1 MRKVVARIADEDSV
15 MEIQPQYARQVTA
28 ALARIDGFSVGVIA
42 NNTMYGA
49 GALTPEC
56 CHKII
61 RMLTICDSF
70 NLPVVFLVD
79 VPGFMVG
86 TKVEHNRMLHW
97 GMRMMQ
103 AMQMASTPTLTVCLR
118 KAFGLAWQ
126 AMNGSQMPSHGIYS
140 WPGAEIGFMD
150 PGVGVNVAY
159 GAKLAAIE
167 DETEREAERQRLVVE
182 VGETTSPYDVA
193 GTMRIDE
200 IIDPAETRLILAED
214 LNRLANRRVPPPE
227 QRPLAWWP
235 TC

>member
-1 MRKVVARIADEDSV
+1 M
-15 MEIQPQYARQVTA
+15 
-28 ALARIDGFSVGVIA
+28 IA

-61 RMLTICDSF
+61 RLLTICDSF

-126 AMNGSQMPSHGIYS
+126 AMNGSQMPSLGIYS

-159 GAKLAAIE
+159 GARLAAIE
-167 DETEREAERQRLVVE
+167 DEAEREAERQRLVAE
-182 VGETTSPYDVA
+182 VGETTSPYDAA

-200 IIDPAETRLILAED
+200 IIDPAETRVILAED

>member
-1 MRKVVARIADEDSV
+1 
-15 MEIQPQYARQVTA
+15 
-28 ALARIDGFSVGVIA
+28 
-42 NNTMYGA
+42 
-49 GALTPEC
+49 
-56 CHKII
+56 
-61 RMLTICDSF
+61 
-70 NLPVVFLVD
+70 
-79 VPGFMVG
+79 
-86 TKVEHNRMLHW
+86 
-97 GMRMMQ
+97 
-103 AMQMASTPTLTVCLR
+103 
-118 KAFGLAWQ
+118 
-126 AMNGSQMPSHGIYS
+126 
-140 WPGAEIGFMD
+140 MD

-159 GAKLAAIE
+159 GARLAAIE